1 MQPRTEITPASANYS
16 RFSRIFAG
24 DIGLDLYTHAV
35 SNVYQDLFG
44 SGIYI
49 GKGIYD
55 VDAFE
60 HSLAGRVPENT
71 LLSHDLFEGIH
82 ARVGLVTDIVLYE
95 DYPPSYLTYMRRQHR
110 WTRGDWQLL
119 PWLLP
124 TAAPAEAGSQNS
136 PPTSA

>member
-1 MQPRTEITPASANYS
+1 MPIPSWSRQRPAACGHAGASPESCPGGSTHRAGGARLWAVTAAYRDHPASANYS

-44 SGIYI
+44 SGSYI

-60 HSLAGRVPENT
+60 TSLAGRVQRIPC
-71 LLSHDLFEGIH
+71 SAMICSR
-82 ARVGLVTDIVLYE
+82 A
-95 DYPPSYLTYMRRQHR
+95 SMRGPV
-110 WTRGDWQLL
+110 W
-119 PWLLP
+119 
-124 TAAPAEAGSQNS
+124 
-136 PPTSA
+136 